1 MPVPPVDVLYRL
13 YRHELAIVDVD
24 VVGNK
29 ATYNLNS
36 TVLLE
41 MDIDK
46 KTLIKLYYP

>member
-1 MPVPPVDVLYRL
+1 VDV
-13 YRHELAIVDVD
+13 EIN
-24 VVGNK
+24 GNK

-46 KTLIKLYYP
+46 KTCGHIDLTGFLKKSVETFFI